1 MNNIEKKRIVRY
13 FIISKMLH
21 LRYNDTTKQKRR
33 RDTRM
38 RELFVETRT
47 AVGEDG
53 RLHSFDYYVVIGEME
68 VGGRFACESYGVK
81 VVQTGGGEEEAV
93 PNITTSITR
102 IDALMELLTRN
113 FVTPATLKDVIMDWL

>member
-13 FIISKMLH
+13 FTISKMLH

-81 VVQTGGGEEEAV
+81 VVQTGGGEAV
-93 PNITTSITR
+93 IPNITVSISR
-102 IDALMELLTRN
+102 IDALVDRMLRN
-113 FVTPATLKDVIMDWL
+113 TVSPASARDVVDDWL

>member
-68 VGGRFACESYGVK
+68 VGGVK
-81 VVQTGGGEEEAV
+81 VAEQGGDIAV
-93 PNITTSITR
+93 IPNITVSISR
-102 IDALMELLTRN
+102 IDALVDRMLRN
-113 FVTPATLKDVIMDWL
+113 TVSPASARDVVDDWL

>member
-53 RLHSFDYYVVIGEME
+53 RLHSFDYYVVIGLGPGR
-68 VGGRFACESYGVK
+68 GGRLALIREYIGRCAKRTSGTK
-81 VVQTGGGEEEAV
+81 GGGGGADGRSA
-93 PNITTSITR
+93 PF
-102 IDALMELLTRN
+102 L
-113 FVTPATLKDVIMDWL
+113 

>member
-1 MNNIEKKRIVRY
+1 
-13 FIISKMLH
+13 MLH

-53 RLHSFDYYVVIGEME
+53 RLHSFGLLCGD
-68 VGGRFACESYGVK
+68 RRD
-81 VVQTGGGEEEAV
+81 GGGA
-93 PNITTSITR
+93 
-102 IDALMELLTRN
+102 DAL
-113 FVTPATLKDVIMDWL
+113 PARATA

>member
-1 MNNIEKKRIVRY
+1 
-13 FIISKMLH
+13 
-21 LRYNDTTKQKRR
+21 
-33 RDTRM
+33 M

-81 VVQTGGGEEEAV
+81 VAEQGGDIAV
-93 PNITTSITR
+93 IPNITVSISR
-102 IDALMELLTRN
+102 IDALVDRMLRN
-113 FVTPATLKDVIMDWL
+113 TVSPASARDVVDDWL

>member
-81 VVQTGGGEEEAV
+81 VA
-93 PNITTSITR
+93 
-102 IDALMELLTRN
+102 LTRWWTGCCA
-113 FVTPATLKDVIMDWL
+113 TP

>member
-1 MNNIEKKRIVRY
+1 
-13 FIISKMLH
+13 
-21 LRYNDTTKQKRR
+21 
-33 RDTRM
+33 M
-38 RELFVETRT
+38 RELFVGTRT
-47 AVGEDG
+47 ASGEDG
-53 RLHSFDYYVVIGEME
+53 TTHRFEYYVTIGQME
-68 VGGRFACESYGVK
+68 VDHRFACESYGVK